1 MVYITRMLSNEGI
14 KVSLAAYQE
23 FPGDTMLKTIKENNS
38 CLHRLRRTRLTDANE
53 ALDFG
58 GKFKRVR
65 AGCDVISYDATI

>member
-1 MVYITRMLSNEGI
+1 MRSNEGI

-53 ALDFG
+53 ALDL
-58 GKFKRVR
+58 
-65 AGCDVISYDATI
+65 AGCVKECAPDVT